1 VPPMA
6 GLTPLIPPGR
16 DVAARRADFSKGKSG
31 LKKEEA
37 MAAKVNK
44 EKCNGCGEC
53 VDICGF
59 DAIKIVDGK
68 AEINDDCVECGA
80 CVFRCPNKAITV

>member
-1 VPPMA
+1 MA
-6 GLTPLIPPGR
+6 
-16 DVAARRADFSKGKSG
+16 V
-31 LKKEEA
+31 
-37 MAAKVNK
+37 KVNK

-53 VDICGF
+53 VGICGF
-59 DAIKIVDGK
+59 DAIKIADGK